1 MSLKQIIQL
10 KYRYLPMRK
19 LLSVLVLIF
28 LCGFLLLNTGCRK
41 NNLTT
46 NGHLEFSLDTLV
58 FDTVFTTV
66 GSTTEQFKIY
76 NRNTKTIIIDEVEL
90 MGGSNSPFRI
100 NVDGISASSHQ
111 NIQLEGNDSLFVFV
125 EVTLDVNNQN
135 SPLIIEDSVRFKTN
149 GLDQYVK
156 LAVWGQDAYFYYN
169 DTVQGTWTSE
179 KPHVIYGY
187 ALVDS
192 SETLNIEA
200 GTNVHLH
207 KNAILYVNK
216 GSLNVNGFLDNEV
229 IFQGD
234 RLESIYDNV
243 PGQYYGIY
251 FNQAKTSNIDY
262 AIIKNGTSGIHVF
275 SSGVGPLS
283 YAVTIRNTQ
292 IYNHARYGIFLYEGA
307 SIQGENL
314 LVSRNGFH
322 SLLVLK
328 DSKFNFNHCNFLGYG
343 SAQSPAVGIRNY
355 LNDPT
360 ETGSISEGVVYNSII
375 SGNLETEIVLDTIID
390 FPGQLNL
397 DFQNCFIQSEEEY
410 QDGFYQN
417 VIWRIG
423 FDNNTD
429 PQFNSITDMDY
440 GFASNSL
447 LHGNGFATSVLTDI
461 LGNFRNNP
469 PDIGAIEQN

>member
-1 MSLKQIIQL
+1 MSLKQIFQL

-76 NRNTKTIIIDEVEL
+76 NRNPKTIIIDEVEL

-111 NIQLEGNDSLFVFV
+111 NIQLEGNDSLFIFV

-262 AIIKNGTSGIHVF
+262 AIIKNGTSGIH
-275 SSGVGPLS
+275 
-283 YAVTIRNTQ
+283 
-292 IYNHARYGIFLYEGA
+292 IF
-307 SIQGENL
+307 
-314 LVSRNGFH
+314 
-322 SLLVLK
+322 
-328 DSKFNFNHCNFLGYG
+328 
-343 SAQSPAVGIRNY
+343 
-355 LNDPT
+355 
-360 ETGSISEGVVYNSII
+360 
-375 SGNLETEIVLDTIID
+375 
-390 FPGQLNL
+390 
-397 DFQNCFIQSEEEY
+397 
-410 QDGFYQN
+410 
-417 VIWRIG
+417 
-423 FDNNTD
+423 
-429 PQFNSITDMDY
+429 
-440 GFASNSL
+440 
-447 LHGNGFATSVLTDI
+447 
-461 LGNFRNNP
+461 
-469 PDIGAIEQN
+469 